1 MYHHVLD
8 KQAKLV
14 TEQMFSSHN
23 NEKREYAKIP
33 RNLKNVYIF

>member
-8 KQAKLV
+8 KQVKLV
-14 TEQMFSSHN
+14 IEQMFSSHN
-23 NEKREYAKIP
+23 NEKSEYAKIP